1 MKKLLFLSLV
11 VLGLSGNLTAQIQ
24 SRIVEGPIPYEAFS
38 YHLPKTV
45 FKVRVTIR
53 TTHEEPGIYARYS
66 ERLLG
71 ISDIVTTERI
81 NNELVSVELDTYTL
95 PDPKRV
101 FYIQAAAPQVSR
113 RRASDTQA
121 PELNLQFTSE
131 GILRAVNMDLSLT
144 ESCSG
149 KASKQET
156 TISCPENANDNSASS
171 AASIHTHDMQL
182 SGSSIRMAELAAKK
196 VFELRD
202 TRLSLLQG
210 ELSTMPQDGA
220 SLEKMLT
227 ELNRMEAHY
236 TELFTGSRR
245 QSIRTEVLEYTP
257 EKIPSYEILFRFSS
271 QKGIVDKEDLSG
283 YPVHFLVHNPGT
295 DAISQQKDSIG
306 GKKGETSQQT
316 CALYYYHPNRIDI
329 SLLKGQTV
337 LFKDNFVIAQF
348 GDLMQLPA
356 SEQLMVEL
364 DPETGAIVRIKN
376 R

>member
-11 VLGLSGNLTAQIQ
+11 VFGLYGNLAAQIQ
-24 SRIVEGPIPYEAFS
+24 SRTVEGAIPYEAFS

-45 FKVRVTIR
+45 FKIRVTIR

-71 ISDIVTTERI
+71 ISDIVTTEKV

-101 FYIQAAAPQVSR
+101 FCIQATAPQTTK
-113 RRASDTQA
+113 RRATGTQV
-121 PELNLQFTSE
+121 PELNLQLTSE
-131 GILRAVNMDLSLT
+131 GILRAVNMDVSPS
-144 ESCSG
+144 EPCSG

-156 TISCPENANDNSASS
+156 NIPCPENASDKSAGS

-210 ELSTMPQDGA
+210 ELGTMPQDGA
-220 SLEKMLT
+220 SLEKMLA
-227 ELNRMEAHY
+227 ELNRMEALY

-245 QSIRTEVLEYTP
+245 QSIRTETLEYTP
-257 EKIPSYEILFRFSS
+257 DKIPSYEILFRFSS

-283 YPVHFLVHNPGT
+283 YPVHFLVHSPET
-295 DAISQQKDSIG
+295 DGINQQKDSIG
-306 GKKGETSQQT
+306 SNLQT
-316 CALYYYHPNRIDI
+316 CALFYYHPNRVDI
-329 SLLKGQTV
+329 SLLKGQTI
-337 LFKDNFVIAQF
+337 LFRDHFVIAQF
-348 GDLMQLPA
+348 GNLMQLPA

>member
-45 FKVRVTIR
+45 FKIRVTIR

-71 ISDIVTTERI
+71 ISDVVTTERV
-81 NNELVSVELDTYTL
+81 NNELISVELDTYTL
-95 PDPKRV
+95 PDPKRA
-101 FYIQAAAPQVSR
+101 FYIQAAAPQVPK
-113 RRASDTQA
+113 RRASDTQV

-131 GILRAVNMDLSLT
+131 GILRTVNMDLSLT

-156 TISCPENANDNSASS
+156 KISCPENANDNSASS
-171 AASIHTHDMQL
+171 AASIHTQDMQL

-295 DAISQQKDSIG
+295 DAISQQKDSIS

-348 GDLMQLPA
+348 GDLMQLPV
-356 SEQLMVEL
+356 SEQLMLEL

>member
-71 ISDIVTTERI
+71 ISDVVTTERV
-81 NNELVSVELDTYTL
+81 NNELISVELDTYTL
-95 PDPKRV
+95 PDPKRA
-101 FYIQAAAPQVSR
+101 FYIQAAAPQVPK
-113 RRASDTQA
+113 RRASDTQV

-131 GILRAVNMDLSLT
+131 GILRTVNMDLSLT

-156 TISCPENANDNSASS
+156 KISCPENANDNSASS
-171 AASIHTHDMQL
+171 AASIHTQDMQL

-210 ELSTMPQDGA
+210 ELGTMPQDGA

-227 ELNRMEAHY
+227 ELNRMETHY

-245 QSIRTEVLEYTP
+245 QSVRTEVLEYTP

-306 GKKGETSQQT
+306 GKKGETSQQA

>member
-71 ISDIVTTERI
+71 ISDIVTTERV

-101 FYIQAAAPQVSR
+101 FYIQAAAPQVPKR
-113 RRASDTQA
+113 RVSDTQV

-156 TISCPENANDNSASS
+156 KISCPENANDNSASS
-171 AASIHTHDMQL
+171 AASIHTQDMQL

-220 SLEKMLT
+220 SLEKMLS
-227 ELNRMEAHY
+227 ELNRMESHY

-295 DAISQQKDSIG
+295 DAISQQKDSIS

-356 SEQLMVEL
+356 SEQLMLEL